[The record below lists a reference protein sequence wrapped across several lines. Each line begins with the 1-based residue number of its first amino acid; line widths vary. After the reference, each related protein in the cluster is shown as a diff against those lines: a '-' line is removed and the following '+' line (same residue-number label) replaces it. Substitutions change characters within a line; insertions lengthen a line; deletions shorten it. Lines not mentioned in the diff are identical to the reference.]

1 MHDDKVQGLI
11 SRNVMIDGR
20 RTSMRLEPELWA
32 GLQEIA
38 DRENRSINHLCT
50 EVWSRIKDDRAF
62 LDGKASFTARVRV
75 FIVEWYRG
83 KVFTPSQLETYK
95 VTPRK
100 KMELQDA
107 SSHDAERIIN
117 A

>member
-1 MHDDKVQGLI
+1 MQDDKVQGLV
-11 SRNVMIDGR
+11 SRNVLIDGR

-50 EVWSRIKDDRAF
+50 EVWNRIKHDQAF
-62 LDGKASFTARVRV
+62 LEGKASFTARVRV

-83 KVFTPSQLETYK
+83 GVFKPSQLEQYR

-100 KMELQDA
+100 KLEHSDVNGPGV
-107 SSHDAERIIN
+107 ERIMN